1 MEEGPA
7 FYIDTNVFIYAFI
20 NSEILG
26 KLCRAI
32 INNLHVGKIIGF
44 TSCLTF
50 DEFLW
55 AVKKIKPDSFID
67 MGKDLLD
74 LNIKFIDVDKI
85 ILHHALDMILKYKL
99 KPRDAIHAATMELNN
114 IYNLISED
122 SDFDRIDW
130 IKRNGI
136 MNFKI

>member
-1 MEEGPA
+1 
-7 FYIDTNVFIYAFI
+7 
-20 NSEILG
+20 
-26 KLCRAI
+26 
-32 INNLHVGKIIGF
+32 
-44 TSCLTF
+44 
-50 DEFLW
+50 
-55 AVKKIKPDSFID
+55 